1 MFDLLIGGKKQTKRI
16 SSVIL
21 KMDENN
27 QYGQAMTKPLPYEY
41 IKRKENP
48 PTLMEFNQILNRIP
62 H

>member
-1 MFDLLIGGKKQTKRI
+1 
-16 SSVIL
+16 
-21 KMDENN
+21 MDENN